1 MLALHD
7 CILIL
12 LWNDLAEITVSLIW
26 SQTYLAK
33 VITQRSNIKYRK
45 WPELYYWN
53 LSDWNM
59 ILLPKGKEKSW
70 KFWLLKHFWLFD
82 KKKGT
87 FSFLAQRGTNFLVW
101 RKIAH
106 FAVWFLYGIVK
117 FGLKWLFDHISWSYK
132 TNLKFGFAQLAA

>member
-45 WPELYYWN
+45 WPELCYWN

-70 KFWLLKHFWLFD
+70 KFWLLRHFWLFD
-82 KKKGT
+82 KKRVLFHFGPAGGQKILVDCCIELL
-87 FSFLAQRGTNFLVW
+87 SFWLNSW
-101 RKIAH
+101 RS
-106 FAVWFLYGIVK
+106 
-117 FGLKWLFDHISWSYK
+117 FGHISWSYK